1 MKRPDIV
8 KEPST
13 VKRPDT
19 AKRPDTMRKSVIIVG
34 SLNMDFV
41 VQVDSLPERGQ
52 TVPGRGFQMI
62 PGGKG
67 ANQACAV
74 GKLGGDGHMIGRV
87 GEDVFGEKLKASLQA
102 AGVDVSRV
110 LPTEGESSGVALI
123 FVERGGQNMIVVA
136 PGSNGLLS
144 PHDVAASA
152 LAFEGGRILLLQ
164 LESPMETVAAAAALA
179 RSRGMTT
186 ILDPAPAR
194 PLSPSLLRDVDILTP
209 NETEALVLLGR
220 PPSCVSLEDAPGL
233 AAKLLEMGP
242 RRVILKLGE
251 KGAWLAD
258 REKSSHFGTAR
269 VEAVDATAAGDVFNG
284 ALAVAISE
292 GKGLQEAIPFANR
305 AAAISVTR
313 LGAQASVPTRAEVD
327 AASP

>member
-1 MKRPDIV
+1 MRN
-8 KEPST
+8 E
-13 VKRPDT
+13 
-19 AKRPDTMRKSVIIVG
+19 ATMTTKPIIIVG

-41 VQVDSLPERGQ
+41 VQMDTLPHPGQ

-74 GKLGGDGHMIGRV
+74 GKLGGEGHMVGRV
-87 GEDVFGEKLKASLQA
+87 GEDVFGETLKASLQA
-102 AGVDVSRV
+102 AGADVSRV

-123 FVERGGQNMIVVA
+123 FVQKGGQNMIVVA

-152 LAFEGGRILLLQ
+152 LAFQEGRILLLQ

-194 PLSPSLLRDVDILTP
+194 PLSPSLLGDVDILTP

-220 PPSCVSLEDAPGL
+220 PAGSVSLQDAPAL

-242 RRVILKLGE
+242 RTVILKLGD

-258 REKSSHFGTAR
+258 RETSRLFPAIE

-284 ALAVAISE
+284 ALAVALAE
-292 GKGLQEAIPFANR
+292 GKGPADAIPFANR

-313 LGAQASVPTRAEVD
+313 LGAQASVPTREEVD
-327 AASP
+327 AAGR